1 MKVSAFA
8 LATLLA
14 SASIST
20 ASAFDQCTSHAY
32 QDNLRTGTVFEIAQ
46 QYAAGGKFCG
56 VSSGTTGSVLD
67 VARSSIDLLGGPELF
82 ASVWRVPPV
91 VAKGE

>member
-14 SASIST
+14 SASITT

-32 QDNLRTGTVFEIAQ
+32 QDNLRTGTFSKLRSSTQPE
-46 QYAAGGKFCG
+46 
-56 VSSGTTGSVLD
+56 VSS
-67 VARSSIDLLGGPELF
+67 A
-82 ASVWRVPPV
+82 ASHLAPLAACLMLP
-91 VAKGE
+91 AAQ